1 MKLSADTQSFIQN
14 NVTIEFKAD
23 VKLEAM
29 EEDRFMVCCL
39 EDRDACSQVTAIREM
54 TLTES
59 QWSVF
64 RCPMGKDGWV

>member
-1 MKLSADTQSFIQN
+1 MLQT

-39 EDRDACSQVTAIREM
+39 ENRNDCSQVTEIKGM
-54 TLTES
+54 TRTES
-59 QWSVF
+59 QYSILNINRPGNRF
-64 RCPMGKDGWV
+64 GLFL